1 MGGAMSHPAGQAAA
15 TAAAEPRIGAGS
27 LSDYLELT
35 KPRVTSLVV
44 TTTAFGFYLG
54 SRGRPDL
61 LLFFHCMLGT
71 WLVAAG
77 TSALNQVLERESD
90 GKMERTR
97 RRPLPD
103 GRLQPVQALGFATL
117 LATAGMLYLAVTVN
131 LLTALL
137 AAATLASYIFLY
149 TPLKARSP
157 LATLVGAVPGA
168 LPPLGGWAAA
178 AGSLGAGGWALFTIL
193 FLWQLPHSLAIAWM
207 YKEDYARGGFR
218 VLPVVDPEGGS
229 TVRQILGNALALVP
243 VSLTPALFGV
253 AGAIYFYGA
262 LLLGLFLLWHCVGIT
277 RDRGRAAARRVVL
290 ASVIYLPAL
299 LLLMAL
305 DKLP

>member
-1 MGGAMSHPAGQAAA
+1 MREMTGAGQAV
-15 TAAAEPRIGAGS
+15 TAAAHVRISAGS
-27 LSDYLELT
+27 LADYLELT

-44 TTTAFGFYLG
+44 TTAAFGFYLG
-54 SRGRPDL
+54 GQGSLDL
-61 LLFFHCMLGT
+61 LLLLHTLLGT

-77 TSALNQVLERESD
+77 TSALNQILERESD
-90 GKMERTR
+90 AKMERTR

-103 GRLQPVQALGFATL
+103 GRLQPVQALGFATA
-117 LATAGMLYLAVTVN
+117 LASAGMIYLAVAVN

-157 LATLVGAVPGA
+157 LATLVGAIPGA

-178 AGSLGAGGWALFTIL
+178 TGSLDAGGWALFTIL

-207 YKEDYARGGFR
+207 YREDYARGGFR
-218 VLPVVDPEGGS
+218 LLPVVDPRGDS
-229 TVRQILGNALALVP
+229 TVRQILGNALALIP

-253 AGAIYFYGA
+253 AGTAYFYGA
-262 LLLGLFLLWHCVGIT
+262 LLLGLFLLWHCAGIV
-277 RDRGRAAARRVVL
+277 RDRGRAGARRIVL

-305 DKLP
+305 DKIR